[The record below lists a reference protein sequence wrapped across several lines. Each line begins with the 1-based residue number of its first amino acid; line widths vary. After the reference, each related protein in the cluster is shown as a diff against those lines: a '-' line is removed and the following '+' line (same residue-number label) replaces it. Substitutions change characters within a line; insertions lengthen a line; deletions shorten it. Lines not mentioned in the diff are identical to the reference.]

1 MKNSKYAEIPNLV
14 QVIGCV
20 YKYPKLFEKDD
31 KYKFNEQDFFDDF
44 HQIVF
49 GCIYNL
55 WQLGAKEITLS
66 AISDYLAQRPKAL
79 ATFKANK
86 GEEFILKAAEVANP
100 LTFDYYYSRM
110 KKMSLLRAYEDMGM
124 NVSWIYDPDEIFDG
138 KKKQE
143 QEDWLDA
150 ASLEDIYNKIN
161 DKIDEIKLTYV
172 DSVENSGVQIG
183 EGIDELLASLAETPA
198 LGYPLYGDY
207 INTVTRGARLG
218 KFFLRSAATGLGK
231 ALPNDTIIPTPDG
244 NKKVAEIQPG
254 DYLFDAFGKPTKVL
268 QIFPQG
274 EKEVWEIVFKDGR
287 KAKCSKDH
295 LWSYCTEGQRSESK
309 KNRIFSTNTL
319 EEISKKTLYK
329 RGHGYQ
335 ILIPMQKAVEKEEK
349 EFYLK
354 PYTMGLLLG
363 DGSFRY
369 QDNQKA
375 LSYSSENE
383 ILPNFIAEEMNW
395 SVVKT
400 SDFNYN
406 WLFKWKNNE
415 KEHSNVWVEEALKD
429 YPSLWNLKSDKKFI
443 PKEYFEGSINQRRD
457 LLNGLLDSDGSVD
470 NKGRIS
476 YYTNSSQLRD
486 DVLQLCFSL
495 GLKANW
501 IEDNHKETSTIYII
515 EIAGTPEDKVL
526 LFNLPRKK
534 AIIQDWYKS
543 PERKENNLFN
553 PIIEIKNL
561 NYSTEMTCF
570 LVDNEEH
577 LFLMNDYIV
586 THNTRSMIADCCYI
600 GCDQMY
606 NVKTNRWEA
615 IGAGQSCLFI
625 ATEQD
630 LQECQTMC
638 LSFIAGVDEEHILKS
653 EYFVGEEE
661 RIHKAAQIL
670 KNSNIHFEC
679 LPDFTLT
686 LIESVIKKH
695 IREDQTQ
702 YCFFDYIHSSA
713 SILMEVG
720 GNHGVKGLRE
730 DNVLFLMSSKL
741 KDIAVQYGIFMMSS
755 TQLNATYQESETPD
769 QNLLRGSKAIAD
781 RIDWGGILL
790 DVTKE
795 DREKLASFCNKNNLP
810 MPNLKLSCYKNRQG
824 RWKGIYLWENADRSI
839 CHFNPIFA
847 TDWNYNII
855 EMENLKIKVEES
867 TAF

>member
-1 MKNSKYAEIPNLV
+1 MKSSKYAEIPNLV

-20 YKYPKLFEKDD
+20 YKNPKLFEKDD

-55 WQLGAKEITLS
+55 WQLGAKEVTLS

-172 DSVENSGVQIG
+172 DSVEDGGVQIG

-231 ALPNDTIIPTPDG
+231 
-244 NKKVAEIQPG
+244 
-254 DYLFDAFGKPTKVL
+254 
-268 QIFPQG
+268 
-274 EKEVWEIVFKDGR
+274 
-287 KAKCSKDH
+287 
-295 LWSYCTEGQRSESK
+295 
-309 KNRIFSTNTL
+309 
-319 EEISKKTLYK
+319 
-329 RGHGYQ
+329 
-335 ILIPMQKAVEKEEK
+335 
-349 EFYLK
+349 
-354 PYTMGLLLG
+354 
-363 DGSFRY
+363 
-369 QDNQKA
+369 
-375 LSYSSENE
+375 
-383 ILPNFIAEEMNW
+383 
-395 SVVKT
+395 
-400 SDFNYN
+400 
-406 WLFKWKNNE
+406 
-415 KEHSNVWVEEALKD
+415 
-429 YPSLWNLKSDKKFI
+429 
-443 PKEYFEGSINQRRD
+443 
-457 LLNGLLDSDGSVD
+457 
-470 NKGRIS
+470 
-476 YYTNSSQLRD
+476 
-486 DVLQLCFSL
+486 
-495 GLKANW
+495 
-501 IEDNHKETSTIYII
+501 
-515 EIAGTPEDKVL
+515 
-526 LFNLPRKK
+526 
-534 AIIQDWYKS
+534 
-543 PERKENNLFN
+543 
-553 PIIEIKNL
+553 
-561 NYSTEMTCF
+561 
-570 LVDNEEH
+570 
-577 LFLMNDYIV
+577 
-586 THNTRSMIADCCYI
+586 TRSMIADCCYI

-695 IREDQTQ
+695 IREEQTQ
-702 YCFFDYIHSSA
+702 YVFNSQR
-713 SILMEVG
+713 
-720 GNHGVKGLRE
+720 VKG
-730 DNVLFLMSSKL
+730 
-741 KDIAVQYGIFMMSS
+741 Q
-755 TQLNATYQESETPD
+755 
-769 QNLLRGSKAIAD
+769 
-781 RIDWGGILL
+781 
-790 DVTKE
+790 
-795 DREKLASFCNKNNLP
+795 
-810 MPNLKLSCYKNRQG
+810 
-824 RWKGIYLWENADRSI
+824 
-839 CHFNPIFA
+839 
-847 TDWNYNII
+847 
-855 EMENLKIKVEES
+855 
-867 TAF
+867 